1 MSRRAPQPA
10 AAQDPFGTAGIRERV
25 LRAWAAAPER
35 LREDANSEEDLALG
49 GYRDRVLVELAQN
62 AADAA
67 ARAGPEPGRLLLRL
81 VEGPEPALVAA
92 NTGAPLQADG
102 VLALSTLRASS
113 KRDGGTT
120 GRFGVG
126 FSAVLAVSDEPSV
139 LAHGAGVRFSR
150 SQTLGEVLAVAGREP
165 ALGVELRRRDSHVP
179 ALRLP
184 FPAEGSAPRGYDTA
198 VLLPLRDQSAAD
210 LVRRL
215 LEQVDDALLLAL
227 PALGEVRIE
236 LPGADPR
243 VLADVAQRWD
253 TLRRTGFHSAQALI
267 DRPTEERSRPGWSL
281 TWAVPRPG
289 SGAHVPPRLHAPTP
303 TDEPLSWPAL
313 LVADLPLDPSRRHVV
328 QGPATAGVVVAAAG
342 AYVELL
348 EELAARGRSVLGLV
362 PTGLA
367 AGWFDAAL
375 REEVLAG
382 LAQARILHPVLPDPV
397 RPDPVRRDPVRPE
410 ETASRPLR
418 PREAVVLSGAGA
430 DDPAVLAVL
439 AERVVGLV
447 AGTRS
452 DDSALRLL
460 QVRRTTL
467 GDVVDQWPDLGGP
480 SAWVHC
486 YRTLAPLAADP
497 LAREALAALPVP
509 LADGRLVR
517 GVRGLLLPTGAVPAE
532 VLTVLA
538 EHGLR
543 TVHPEVA
550 ADEGARELLERLGA
564 VVARP
569 GHVLDHPAVLAAVRW
584 TSDDPEPMDVSAAV
598 LDLVRA
604 AWQDSAWPAGG
615 RSWLGD
621 LALPDD
627 EGELTPAGLLV
638 LPGSAMAGLFDP
650 GSVACLDR
658 RTASRWPAEVL
669 QAVGVTGTPVLVRV
683 SDLDPEDPPEEL
695 AELDGASEW
704 ARGLG
709 DGHDEPV
716 QVVGEVLAVRDLD
729 LVRRE
734 GWGELLGLV
743 TADRDLHAA
752 LVQEVEVR
760 TRAGG
765 SRLASYTSWWMRR
778 NAGAA
783 GCRAPQPRPDGQPQ
797 PAGALELLLPPAPA
811 WAAGLDPAVARAVG
825 LVTDLAELDGAGWS
839 AALQRLAGARVDLGL
854 LLRVWAALVEA
865 VVDVQRDGTPG
876 EHLWALDAD
885 AAPVWCPRLDA
896 VVLDDARWWQ
906 RPDLGPRLV
915 APAGGAQTLA
925 EALDLDLASER
936 ADALVTSRGER
947 APVPE
952 AVLAR
957 WEDAPATWFEHEELR
972 VDGVEVHWW
981 VQGEGRQAVVHAA
994 TADGLGRALAHACG
1008 AWGQRHLVAALVAG
1022 GPDADAALVD
1032 EALS

>member
-1 MSRRAPQPA
+1 MSRRATQPA
-10 AAQDPFGTAGIRERV
+10 AAQDPFGTAIIRERV

-67 ARAGPEPGRLLLRL
+67 ARAGGAGAGRLLLRL

-92 NTGAPLQADG
+92 NTGATLQPEG

-150 SQTLGEVLAVAGREP
+150 SQTLDAVLAVAEREP
-165 ALGVELRRRDSHVP
+165 ALAVELRRRDNHVP

-184 FPAEGSAPRGYDTA
+184 FPAQGSAPQGYDTA

-236 LPGADPR
+236 LPGTDPR
-243 VLADVAQRWD
+243 VLADVSQRWD
-253 TLRRTGFHSAQALI
+253 TLRRTGFHPPQALV

-289 SGAHVPPRLHAPTP
+289 SSARVPPRLHAPTP
-303 TDEPLSWPAL
+303 TDEPLPWPAL
-313 LVADLPLDPSRRHVV
+313 LVADLPLDPSRRHVAP
-328 QGPATAGVVVAAAG
+328 GPATAGVVAAAAG

-348 EELAARGRSVLGLV
+348 EELASRGRPVLGLV
-362 PTGLA
+362 PTGLP

-382 LAQARILHPVLPDPV
+382 LAQARILHPVQP
-397 RPDPVRRDPVRPE
+397 PE
-410 ETASRPLR
+410 DGAPPLR

-430 DDPAVLAVL
+430 DDPAVLAAL
-439 AERVVGLV
+439 ADRVAGLV
-447 AGTRS
+447 AGGRG
-452 DDSALRLL
+452 DDSALRVL

-467 GDVVDQWPDLGGP
+467 GDVVEQWPDVGKP
-480 SAWVHC
+480 SAWVDC
-486 YRTLAPLAADP
+486 YRALAPLAVDP

-517 GVRGLLLPTGAVPAE
+517 GVRGLLLPTGAVPAQ
-532 VLTVLA
+532 VLVVLA
-538 EHGLR
+538 DHGRR
-543 TVHPEVA
+543 TVHPLVA
-550 ADEGARELLERLGA
+550 LDQSARDLLERLGA
-564 VVARP
+564 VVAGP
-569 GHVLDHPAVLAAVRW
+569 GQVLDHPAVLAAVRW
-584 TSDDPEPMDVSAAV
+584 TSEDPEPMEVSDAV
-598 LDLVRA
+598 LDLVQA
-604 AWQDSAWPAGG
+604 AWQDAAWSAGG
-615 RSWLGD
+615 RSWLGE
-621 LALPDD
+621 LALPDE

-638 LPGSAMAGLFDP
+638 LPGSAMASLFDV
-650 GSVACLDR
+650 GSVARLDPGA
-658 RTASRWPAEVL
+658 ASRWPAQVL
-669 QAVGVTGTPVLVRV
+669 QAVGVAGTPVLVRV
-683 SDLDPEDPPEEL
+683 ADLDPHDPPEEL
-695 AELDGASEW
+695 AELDGAEEW
-704 ARGLG
+704 ASQLG
-709 DGHDEPV
+709 AGHTEPV

-729 LVRRE
+729 LVRPD
-734 GWGELLGLV
+734 GWGDLLALV
-743 TADRDLHAA
+743 AADRDLHAA
-752 LVQEVEVR
+752 LVHEVVVR
-760 TRAGG
+760 TRAGAT
-765 SRLASYTSWWMRR
+765 RLPSYTSWWLRR

-783 GCRAPQPRPDGQPQ
+783 GCRALRLDGQPQ
-797 PAGALELLLPPAPA
+797 REGVLERLLPPAPA
-811 WAAGLDPAVARAVG
+811 WAAGLDPALARAVG
-825 LVTDLAELDGAGWS
+825 LVSDLAELDGPRWS
-839 AALQRLAGARVDLGL
+839 AALHRLRGAEVDLAL
-854 LLRVWAALVEA
+854 LLRVWAAMVA
-865 VVDVQRDGTPG
+865 AQVQAQVDGTPD

-885 AAPVWCPRLDA
+885 GAPVWCRRQDA
-896 VVLDDARWWQ
+896 VVLDDPRWWQ

-915 APAGGAQTLA
+915 APAGGAQVLA
-925 EALDLDLASER
+925 EAFDLDLASER
-936 ADALVTSRGER
+936 ADALVTSRGEQ

-957 WEDAPATWFEHEELR
+957 WGQAPTTWFEHEDLR
-972 VDGVEVHWW
+972 VDGVEVDWW
-981 VQGEGRQAVVHAA
+981 VQGEGPQAVVHAA
-994 TADGLGRALAHACG
+994 TAEGLGRGVAHACG
-1008 AWGQRHLVAALVAG
+1008 AWAQRHLVAALVTG
-1022 GPDADAALVD
+1022 GPEADAALVD